1 MTVEFAEQQPVLHNL
16 RLSRWDGYAP
26 VAWAFLIS
34 RAAFVLGAILGSLA
48 IPEATGEPA
57 RVEMAGPRVLS
68 ALWHWDAVHY
78 YTIAVDGYAWPGLTA
93 FFPLFPL
100 LIRAIAWLLSLG
112 QTLPSWSI
120 LAAGIL
126 ISQVATLVGLAV
138 VYTFIRERANR
149 GVATRAVLLIA
160 LFPFAFIYV
169 TPHTEALFLALS
181 AAALLLAHRGQW
193 LGAGLCASLAGATR
207 PVGILIAPA
216 LVAEALT
223 RRRLLDARVVAG
235 LALAPLGFLGYAGY
249 LWWRFGDPL
258 LFAEVQRTEWRRE
271 VLFPL
276 QTLYRGIRY
285 ALHPEWSENLSIW
298 ARGILHLIVVI
309 GALMLTALW
318 WRRWSVAERIYVLF
332 TLIAVLWTPL
342 GGGWTMHGMGR
353 YLAVLFP
360 LYQPIAAWT
369 SSPRAQ
375 VAVLS
380 AWIPLFALFSAL
392 YVQWY
397 AA

>member
-1 MTVEFAEQQPVLHNL
+1 
-16 RLSRWDGYAP
+16 
-26 VAWAFLIS
+26 
-34 RAAFVLGAILGSLA
+34 
-48 IPEATGEPA
+48 
-57 RVEMAGPRVLS
+57 LS
-68 ALWHWDAVHY
+68 ALWRWDAVHY

-93 FFPLFPL
+93 FFPVFPL
-100 LIRAIAWLLSLG
+100 LIRTIAWLLSLG
-112 QTLPSWSI
+112 QTMPSWSV
-120 LAAGIL
+120 LTAGIL
-126 ISQVATLVGLAV
+126 ISQLAALAGLAA
-138 VYTFIRERANR
+138 VYALARQYADR

-181 AAALLLAHRGQW
+181 AGAFLLTRRDHW
-193 LGAGLCASLAGATR
+193 LGAGMCAALAGATR
-207 PVGILIAPA
+207 PVGILIVPA
-216 LVAEALT
+216 LLAEALT
-223 RRRLLDARVVAG
+223 RRRLLAPRVFTG
-235 LALAPLGFLGYAGY
+235 LALAPLGFLGYACY
-249 LWWRFGDPL
+249 LWSRFGDPL

-276 QTLYRGIRY
+276 QTLYRGVRY
-285 ALHPEWSENLSIW
+285 ALHPAWSESPSVW

-309 GALMLTALW
+309 GAIVLTILW
-318 WRRWSVAERIYVLF
+318 WRRWSVAERVYVGL

-369 SSPRAQ
+369 ASPR
-375 VAVLS
+375 VLIVVLGIWVS
-380 AWIPLFALFSAL
+380 LFVLFSAL
-392 YVQWY
+392 YIQWY